1 MRTHC
6 IAQGTQCPVVTY
18 IRRTIQKERGY
29 IYIYIYMDSLFI
41 LLHSRN

>member
-29 IYIYIYMDSLFI
+29 MYMDSLFI
-41 LLHSRN
+41 LLQQ